1 MQIIGL
7 DNRLDNT
14 VETVLYSVIQEV
26 VSNIIKHANAN
37 QISMQL
43 IKHDGELTVMIEDNG
58 VGFEKTKIDSFEGI
72 GLKNIISCIEFLNGN
87 VDFDSTL
94 GQGTTLVIEVPL
106 G

>member
-7 DNRLDNT
+7 DDRLDNT
-14 VETVLYSVIQEV
+14 VETVLYRVIQGV

-37 QISMQL
+37 QISVQL

-58 VGFEKTKIDSFEGI
+58 VGFEKTKIDNFEGI
-72 GLKNIISCIEFLNGN
+72 GLKNIISRVEFLNGN